1 MNKEEID
8 AKMRTILAELKEFS
22 ETHTDTELESD
33 SDSMDEE
40 DNPLQ
45 EAIPA
50 PKKTKVVT
58 PAKQQYNELMTK
70 SINTINE
77 IIALGATNPDMDVS
91 GLVIARNVILSMNSG
106 HGMGYLP

>member
-1 MNKEEID
+1 ME
-8 AKMRTILAELKEFS
+8 AKMKAIFTELEEFIK
-22 ETHTDTELESD
+22 THTDDDLESD
-33 SDSMDEE
+33 SEE
-40 DNPLQ
+40 EADNPLQ
-45 EAIPA
+45 GAIPI

-77 IIALGATNPDMDVS
+77 IIASATTNPDMDVS
-91 GLVIARNVILSMNSG
+91 GLIIARNIILSINSG

>member
-8 AKMRTILAELKEFS
+8 SKMNTILGELKEFS
-22 ETHTDTELESD
+22 ETHTDTEVESD
-33 SDSMDEE
+33 ST
-40 DNPLQ
+40 
-45 EAIPA
+45 I
-50 PKKTKVVT
+50 
-58 PAKQQYNELMTK
+58 KQQYNALMTK

-77 IIALGATNPDMDVS
+77 IIALGATNRDMDVS